1 MTLRSAVIFASLL
14 TVALTAACGGSDD
27 GSSDPVASY
36 REAVRAISEQRDE
49 ANEAPNAALGDA
61 LRGQSPEA
69 AMAVLAAELPAIIA
83 GVERSARDLEQLVPP
98 AQYAEDQARFIEGQR
113 ERVALWEAIVE
124 AAEARDFP
132 RAGQLRASVDAM
144 FRATVAALSPEFL
157 ELVLISEAGVEFGRA
172 FGDLEDEEIAY
183 TDGLAAGM
191 REFSSRVAVFGQRF
205 SQQYANSE
213 ALLEALDGAG
223 AGTAFEAARDV
234 IVALEPPDSFRAEHA
249 RVLQYLDEAVRLD
262 REIGRAIE
270 ERDIVLFVVSNI
282 GLGRNGDHAALDL
295 DPAIC
300 RAMRLNPRLCGL
312 SIAETTGSAY
322 GDAVRAALAEFN
334 AGFGSDGRFLD
345 LVENLISDDDM
356 LRLVETTH
364 PELKLFVTDA
374 RGALS
379 LLSPP
384 SEFQADHER
393 IIAFFDSTLETL
405 GGNER
410 AASAFDR
417 AAVLDGG
424 RQLDALRRE
433 AGADL
438 SEPFSELVRSHFA
451 GS

>member
-14 TVALTAACGGSDD
+14 TVALVAACGGSDD
-27 GSSDPVASY
+27 GASDPEADY
-36 REAVRAISEQRDE
+36 REAVRAISERRDE
-49 ANEAPNAALGDA
+49 ALEALDTALDQ
-61 LRGQSPEA
+61 RTPEA
-69 AMAVLAAELPAIIA
+69 AMAVLAAELPAVIA
-83 GVERSARDLEQLVPP
+83 SLERAARELEQLVPP
-98 AQYAEDQARFIEGQR
+98 AQYAEDQARFIEIAR
-113 ERVALWEAIVE
+113 ERVAVWQSIVE
-124 AAEARDFP
+124 AAEARDFTL
-132 RAGQLRASVDAM
+132 AGQLRASLDELA
-144 FRATVAALSPEFL
+144 RAGAAALSPEFL
-157 ELVLISEAGVEFGRA
+157 ELVLVSEADVEFSLA
-172 FGDLEDEEIAY
+172 FGDLEEEEIAY
-183 TDGLAAGM
+183 TDGLAAGIL
-191 REFSSRVAVFGQRF
+191 EFSKRVAVFGQRF

-234 IVALEPPDSFRAEHA
+234 IVALEPPDSFRAEHE

-262 REIGRAIE
+262 REIGRSIE